1 MESVCSAQVQAQ
13 NKHSGGDKD
22 AMKKNVSCLAL
33 GAMLLT
39 LSVNVEAQQPTKI
52 PRIGVMRPGSP
63 RDPLV
68 EAFRQGLRELGY
80 VEGKNIVIE
89 YRFAEGELARLPELA
104 AELVRLKVDVI
115 VVGGP
120 THVRAAKQAT
130 QTIPI
135 IMGLSGD
142 PVRDGF
148 VATLA
153 RPGGNVTGLSRLSPE
168 LSGKRLE
175 LLKETVPKIQ
185 RVAVFLNPA
194 NPSNVLDF
202 EETDTAARSM
212 GLKLQSLKVRNVEQL
227 EPAFATAVRDHVD
240 ALMPGQ
246 DPLLN
251 AQSQRILDFATKN
264 RLPTMYF
271 SNTQVEEG
279 GLMSYAPSD
288 RDLYKRAAT
297 YVDKILKGAKPS
309 DLPVEQ
315 PTKFE
320 LVINLKTA
328 KQIGVTIPPN
338 VLTRADKVI
347 R

>member
-1 MESVCSAQVQAQ
+1 MNKKIFSVAVVAIP
-13 NKHSGGDKD
+13 
-22 AMKKNVSCLAL
+22 LAL
-33 GAMLLT
+33 C
-39 LSVNVEAQQPTKI
+39 LSAAAQQAGRIPT
-52 PRIGVMRPGSP
+52 IGILRPGSSP
-63 RDPLV
+63 DPLV
-68 EAFRQGLRELGY
+68 EEFRRGLRELGY
-80 VEGKNIVIE
+80 IEGRHVAIE
-89 YRFAEGELARLPELA
+89 YRYAEGKLDRLSDLA
-104 AELVRLKVDVI
+104 ADLVRLKVDVI

-264 RLPTMYF
+264 RLPTMCF
-271 SNTQVEEG
+271 SDTQVEGG

-288 RDLYKRAAT
+288 RDLYRRAAT

-338 VLTRADKVI
+338 VLARADRVI